1 LHLYLYIVN
10 DFKVDLIGYENAIM
24 NQKDKQFELF
34 SFIAKTTATLMG
46 LLIAIVALI
55 DRLNITNISN
65 LLIWTFIL
73 LGISFSVSYISLID
87 VMDERKV
94 SEYIFDLRLI
104 LPLIIMIFIGYIL
117 IQIGGV
123 L

>member
-1 LHLYLYIVN
+1 MHLYLYIVN